1 MALKVTEDVVELT
14 GKDIAKIIK
23 DREAI
28 NNRYI
33 TLKNYYKAYHAVLDR
48 RITDPARPNNKLV
61 NNFPGYITD
70 VNVGYFMG
78 KPVTYAPVEGAEK
91 VKEEIQNVFDY
102 NDEQAENAQL
112 AKTASIKGTAYEL
125 LYVDEDAN
133 ARFNIVEP
141 DNMILVYDDKITP
154 SPLYALRYQIKD
166 KMTYAELYTKEEIIQ
181 FEGEGDELNEV
192 GRDSHP
198 FLEVPVVE
206 YPNNDEA
213 QGDFEKVLT
222 LVDGYDKSQ
231 SDTANDFEYFADAY
245 LKIKNMSGT
254 NGDDVADMK
263 AKRVILVEGDGDADW
278 LTKTI
283 QDTAMENYKTRLQT
297 DIHTFSMTPNLTD
310 ESFAGNLS
318 GIALQFKLWGLEQVA
333 SQKERKFKRALQRRI
348 ELLCNFL
355 GFKNKEIDWRSL
367 DITFTRNIPM
377 NLTDAVKTVV
387 DLNGILSQETLLAQ
401 LPFISDP
408 TKEMERIKAEQ
419 IEDVDL
425 DEPIGDD
432 EAIELTDEGT
442 PEEANAV

>member
-1 MALKVTEDVVELT
+1 MALKVTEDVVELS

-23 DREAI
+23 DRDAT